1 MEGRIQA
8 FSGSPSLIFLS
19 NPVILELALLSTP
32 AAVIPLWRPRWLL
45 LWRLHPLWLL
55 WLTPG
60 LLGGLLGRLL
70 WLTPLLL
77 LRLPGLPLREL
88 LWLTPL
94 LLLWL
99 LHPSVLL

>member
-1 MEGRIQA
+1 MEGRIQS
-8 FSGSPSLIFLS
+8 FPGSPSLIFLS
-19 NPVILELALLSTP
+19 KPVILELALLSTP
-32 AAVIPLWRPRWLL
+32 APVIPLRRPRRLL

-60 LLGGLLGRLL
+60 LLRGLLGRLL
-70 WLTPLLL
+70 WLTPLL